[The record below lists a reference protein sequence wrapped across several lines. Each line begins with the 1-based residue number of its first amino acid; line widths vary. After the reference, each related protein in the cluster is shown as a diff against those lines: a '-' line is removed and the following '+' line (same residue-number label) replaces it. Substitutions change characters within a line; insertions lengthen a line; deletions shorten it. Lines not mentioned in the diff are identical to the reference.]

1 MDHILPLITGSAG
14 AIVVLAFG
22 CYLFLTGKLHSDA
35 ELAAVRQDNATLKAA
50 LERTRDAL
58 ELSNA
63 RNETGVLSAEI
74 IAQALGVRSRRQED
88 EDRWRERG
96 DEDAARGAS
105 RDREDR
111 RRRDQRAAEDGHGEG
126 HHVPSPEN

>member
-63 RNETGVLSAEI
+63 
-74 IAQALGVRSRRQED
+74 QALGVRSRRQED